1 MIETSIKKADILIEA
16 LPYIRAFRGKVMV
29 IKYGGSSMDDEEAL
43 TGILEDLVFLHY
55 VGVRPILVHGGGPLI
70 TERLRTR
77 GVKTSFVNG
86 RRVTDA
92 GTMAVVEETLHE
104 LNGSLVRRLRA
115 LGAEAVGARE
125 FGVDGI
131 VQARPHA
138 DSAMLGFVGE
148 VSRVMT
154 GKLQRYL
161 RRGRIPIVAPIG
173 VGRSRQRYNINADT
187 VACSTAAALRAE
199 KLVMFT
205 DVLGILERQDDD
217 ESLIPTLSAADVAT
231 LIERGVIRGGMIPKV
246 EACVHALRSGV
257 KKTHIIDAKIPHAL
271 LLEIFTKQGIGTEI
285 VR

>member
-70 TERLRTR
+70 TERLKAR

-92 GTMAVVEETLHE
+92 GTMAVVEETMHE
-104 LNGSLVRRLRA
+104 LNGLLVRRLRA

-125 FGVDGI
+125 FGVQG
-131 VQARPHA
+131 VLRAKPHA
-138 DSAMLGFVGE
+138 ASATLGFVGE
-148 VSRVMT
+148 ISHVMT

-161 RRGRIPIVAPIG
+161 RQGRIPIIAPIG
-173 VGRSRQRYNINADT
+173 VGHGRQRYNINADT

-205 DVLGILERQDDD
+205 DVLGILERQDDED
-217 ESLIPTLSAADVAT
+217 SLIPTLSSADVAA

-246 EACVHALRSGV
+246 EACVNALQAGV